1 MRFLTLF
8 LGCAFAI
15 ASGPIRADDAD
26 QRVAALERQLH
37 YRQGVVELNGG
48 FAELAVPK
56 SFRYLGPDDA
66 QKVLVEGWGNPPG
79 SKTLGMLVPAT
90 TRPLS
95 EEGWAVV
102 ITYDDDGYV
111 TDSDAEEIDYSDL
124 LSTMQK
130 ATEKENEKRAKDGYE
145 AVHLVGW
152 AEPPSYD
159 KASHKLYWAKDLQFG
174 DGANHTLNYNIRV
187 LGRKGVLV
195 LNAVAGM
202 DQLTSV
208 KHDMQKVLGFVEF
221 TDGHRYADYK
231 PGIDKAAGYGLA
243 ALVAGGIAAKTG
255 LLKGLLAGIL
265 AFKKLIVVG
274 VAGIGSYFARLFKR
288 KKLSPYEP

>member
-1 MRFLTLF
+1 
-8 LGCAFAI
+8 
-15 ASGPIRADDAD
+15 
-26 QRVAALERQLH
+26 
-37 YRQGVVELNGG
+37 
-48 FAELAVPK
+48 
-56 SFRYLGPDDA
+56 
-66 QKVLVEGWGNPPG
+66 
-79 SKTLGMLVPAT
+79 
-90 TRPLS
+90 
-95 EEGWAVV
+95 
-102 ITYDDDGYV
+102 TYDDDGYV